1 MDYLNINSRNYQL
14 ESSIT
19 ETLKVLK
26 TDNYFCQLP
35 YLEVIEVIGQQAQS
49 FLQGQLTNDINQ
61 VTTLNLQAN
70 LLCNLKG
77 QIISQ
82 LWVGQAQDYF
92 LICPKDLKIEVITLL
107 AKTAALSKVE
117 LKSNPDC
124 KVIGLIEKGQTQLSL
139 SISPPATNYIEK
151 PNLLWH
157 YLNVCDK
164 QVQIYPATARLF
176 LPHHLGLEQQGWI
189 NFQKGCYRGQEII
202 ARMHYLGKS
211 KYHLKTWMIKTI
223 STLVPGEAIYN
234 SQQQKI
240 GELVDYCPINDNQSI
255 ILCCVKQDFNE
266 PNIVVKDSL
275 LEIKPEAI

>member
-1 MDYLNINSRNYQL
+1 MDYLSINDRNYQI

-19 ETLKVLK
+19 ETLKVSK
-26 TDNYFCQLP
+26 TDNYFCDLS
-35 YLEVIEVIGQQAQS
+35 YLEVIEVIGPKAQS

-61 VTTLNLQAN
+61 VTSLALQAN

-82 LWVGQAQDYF
+82 LWVGKAQNYF
-92 LICPKDLKIEVITLL
+92 LICPKDLKNEVNTLL

-117 LKSNPDC
+117 LQSNPNC
-124 KVIGLIEKGQTQLSL
+124 KVIGLIDEGQKKLSL
-139 SISPPATNYIEK
+139 SISPPPTTYVEK

-157 YLNVCDK
+157 YLNVCDH
-164 QVQIYPATARLF
+164 QVQIYPLTTRLF

-211 KYHLKTWMIKTI
+211 KYHLKTWIIETI
-223 STLVPGEAIYN
+223 PTLVPGEAIYN

-240 GELVDYCPINDNQSI
+240 GELVDYCPINENQSI
-255 ILCCVKQDFNE
+255 ILCCVKQDFNQSDIIINNLMVTIQE
-266 PNIVVKDSL
+266 K
-275 LEIKPEAI
+275 